1 MLKRGR
7 KMKVLS
13 LVNLTKKQTEKIQSI
28 SGVDLKV
35 VSPKK
40 VTAADLDGVEV
51 LYDWSNTLK
60 DAVIKSDTLNWIQ
73 VVRAG
78 VDALP
83 LHELDDKGVILTN
96 GSGANAI
103 NIAEQTLAYMLMF
116 VRRMN
121 LTARHQDARE
131 WKQDDGYDEVYN
143 KTVMI
148 VGVGHIGKI
157 IAKYAKALGMKT
169 IGVRRSDQPAEYI
182 DEMIPMDEMKKRISE
197 VHFVV
202 NALPDTPETIG
213 MFNKD
218 VFDAMSKKAYYINI
232 GRGKTTNMD
241 DLVAALDNNDI
252 AGAGLDVTTPEPLP
266 STSPLWD
273 MKNVIITPHD
283 AGSSVHYEE
292 RAFDIFKQNLKS
304 YVENGE
310 VVVNVVNYS
319 TGY

>member
-1 MLKRGR
+1 
-7 KMKVLS
+7 MKVLS

-28 SGVDLKV
+28 SGVDLRV

-40 VTAADLDGVEV
+40 VTPEDLDEVEV

-60 DAVIKSDTLNWIQ
+60 DAVLKSDTLNWIQ

-83 LHELDDKGVILTN
+83 LPELKEKGVILTN
-96 GSGANAI
+96 GSGANSI

-116 VRRMN
+116 ERRIN
-121 LTARHQDARE
+121 LTAEHQNAHE
-131 WKQDDGYDEVYN
+131 WKQIDNYDEVYN
-143 KTVMI
+143 KTIMI
-148 VGVGHIGKI
+148 VGVGHIGTL

-169 IGVRRSDQPAEYI
+169 IGVRRTDQPTEYI
-182 DEMIPMDEMKKRISE
+182 DEMIPMSEMKARINE

-202 NALPDTPETIG
+202 NALPDTEETVG
-213 MFNKD
+213 MFNKEI
-218 VFDAMSKKAYYINI
+218 FQLMSKKAYYINI

-241 DLVAALDNNDI
+241 DLVSALQDGEI

-266 STSPLWD
+266 SDSPLWD

-283 AGSSVHYEE
+283 AGNSVHYEE
-292 RAFDIFKQNLKS
+292 RAFDIFKRNLKS

-310 VVVNVVNYS
+310 VVVNEVNYS

>member
-1 MLKRGR
+1 
-7 KMKVLS
+7 MKVLS

-28 SGVDLKV
+28 SGIDLKV

-40 VTAADLDGVEV
+40 VTPEDLDGVEV

-60 DAVIKSDTLNWIQ
+60 DAVLKSDTLNWIQ

-83 LHELDDKGVILTN
+83 LRELNEKGVILTN

-116 VRRMN
+116 MRRMN

-148 VGVGHIGKI
+148 VGVGHIGKL
-157 IAKYAKALGMKT
+157 IAQYAKALGMKT
-169 IGVRRSDQPAEYI
+169 IGVRRTDQDTEYI
-182 DEMIPMDEMKKRISE
+182 DEMIPMSEMKSRINE

-202 NALPDTPETIG
+202 NALPDTEETIG
-213 MFNKD
+213 MFDEELFK
-218 VFDAMSKKAYYINI
+218 AMSKKAYYINI

-241 DLVAALDNNDI
+241 DLIAALQNEEI

-266 STSPLWD
+266 SDNPLWD

-283 AGSSVHYEE
+283 AGNSVHYEE
-292 RAFDIFKQNLKS
+292 RAFDIFKRNLKS

-310 VVVNVVNYS
+310 VVVNEVNYS

>member
-1 MLKRGR
+1 
-7 KMKVLS
+7 MKVLS
-13 LVNLTKKQTEKIQSI
+13 LVNLTKKQTDKIQSI

-35 VSPKK
+35 ISPKK
-40 VTAADLDGVEV
+40 VTPEDLDGVEV

-60 DAVIKSDTLNWIQ
+60 DAVLKSDTLNWIQ

-83 LHELDDKGVILTN
+83 LPELKEKGVILTN

-116 VRRMN
+116 ERRMN
-121 LTARHQDARE
+121 LTARHQDAHE

-148 VGVGHIGKI
+148 VGVGHIGKL

-169 IGVRRSDQPAEYI
+169 IGVRRTDQPTEYI
-182 DEMIPMDEMKKRISE
+182 DEMIPMSEMKSRINE
-197 VHFVV
+197 VHFVI
-202 NALPDTPETIG
+202 NALPDTEETIG
-213 MFNKD
+213 MFNKEI
-218 VFDAMSKKAYYINI
+218 FQLMSKKGYYINI
-232 GRGKTTNMD
+232 GRGKTTDMA
-241 DLVAALDNNDI
+241 DLMSALQDGEI

-266 STSPLWD
+266 SDSPLWD

-283 AGSSVHYEE
+283 AGASVHYEE

-310 VVVNVVNYS
+310 VVVNEVNYS

>member
-1 MLKRGR
+1 
-7 KMKVLS
+7 MKVLS
-13 LVNLTKKQTEKIQSI
+13 LVNLTKKQREKIESI
-28 SGVDLKV
+28 SNIDLQV
-35 VSPKK
+35 VSPKQ
-40 VTAADLDGVEV
+40 VTPEDLNGVEV

-83 LHELDDKGVILTN
+83 LPELDNKGVILTN

-121 LTARHQDARE
+121 LTARHQDAKE
-131 WKQDDGYDEVYN
+131 WKHDSGYNEVYN

-148 VGVGHIGKI
+148 VGVGHIGTL

-169 IGVRRSDQPAEYI
+169 VGVRHREKPNEYI
-182 DEMIPMDEMKKRISE
+182 DEMVAMPDIADKIGEAD
-197 VHFVV
+197 FVI
-202 NALPDTPETIG
+202 NALPDTEATLGI
-213 MFNKD
+213 FNND
-218 VFDAMSKKAYYINI
+218 LFGAMSKKAYYINI

-241 DLVAALDNNDI
+241 DLVEVLKDGRI
-252 AGAGLDVTTPEPLP
+252 AGAALDVTTPEPLP
-266 STSPLWD
+266 SSSPLWD

-283 AGSSVHYEE
+283 AGMSVHYEE
-292 RAFDIFKQNLKS
+292 RAFDIFKRNLKS

-310 VVVNVVNYS
+310 VVENVVNYS
-319 TGY
+319 LGY

>member
-1 MLKRGR
+1 
-7 KMKVLS
+7 MKVLS
-13 LVNLTKKQTEKIQSI
+13 LVNLTKKQTDKIESI

-40 VTAADLDGVEV
+40 VTPADLDGIEV

-60 DAVIKSDTLNWIQ
+60 DTILKSDTLNWIQ

-83 LHELDDKGVILTN
+83 LSELADKGVILTN

-116 VRRMN
+116 ARRMN
-121 LTARHQDARE
+121 LTTRHQDAKE
-131 WKQDDGYDEVYN
+131 WKLDEGYDEIYN

-148 VGVGHIGKI
+148 VGVGHIGKV
-157 IAKYAKALGMKT
+157 IAQYAKALGMKT
-169 IGVRRSDQPAEYI
+169 IGVRRSDKPVEYI
-182 DEMIPMDEMKKRISE
+182 DEMIPMSELQSRIGE
-197 VHFVV
+197 VHYVI
-202 NALPDTPETIG
+202 NSLPDTNATAG
-213 MFNKD
+213 MFNQEL
-218 VFDAMSKKAYYINI
+218 FAAMSKKAYYINI

-241 DLVAALDNNDI
+241 DLVAALQNGEI

-266 STSPLWD
+266 SSSPLWD
-273 MKNVIITPHD
+273 MKNVILTPHD
-283 AGSSVHYEE
+283 AGTSVHYEE
-292 RAFDIFKQNLKS
+292 RAFDIFKRNLKS

-310 VVVNVVNYS
+310 VIENVVNYS

>member
-1 MLKRGR
+1 
-7 KMKVLS
+7 MKVLS

-40 VTAADLDGVEV
+40 VTPEDLDGVEV

-60 DAVIKSDTLNWIQ
+60 DTVLTSNTLNWIQ

-83 LHELDDKGVILTN
+83 LRELNDKGVILTN

-116 VRRMN
+116 MRRMN
-121 LTARHQDARE
+121 LTARHQDVRE
-131 WKQDDGYDEVYN
+131 WKHDEGYDEVYN

-148 VGVGHIGKI
+148 VGVGHIGTLV
-157 IAKYAKALGMKT
+157 AKYAKALGMKT
-169 IGVRRSDQPAEYI
+169 IGVRRTDKPAEYI
-182 DEMIPMDEMKKRISE
+182 DEMIPMSEMNKRINE
-197 VHFVV
+197 VHFVINV
-202 NALPDTPETIG
+202 LPDTEETIG
-213 MFNKD
+213 MFNND
-218 VFDAMSKKAYYINI
+218 LFAEMSKKAYYINI
-232 GRGKTTNMD
+232 GRGKTTNME
-241 DLVAALDNNDI
+241 DLVTALNNNEI
-252 AGAGLDVTTPEPLP
+252 AGAALDVTTPEPLP
-266 STSPLWD
+266 SDSPLWD

-283 AGSSVHYEE
+283 AGMSVHYEE
-292 RAFDIFKQNLKS
+292 RAFDIFKRNLKS
-304 YVENGE
+304 YVENGDVE
-310 VVVNVVNYS
+310 VNEVNYS

>member
-1 MLKRGR
+1 
-7 KMKVLS
+7 MKVLS

-28 SGVDLKV
+28 SGVDLEV
-35 VSPKK
+35 ISPKK
-40 VTAADLDGVEV
+40 VTAQDLDGVEV

-60 DAVIKSDTLNWIQ
+60 DAVLKSDTLNWIQ

-83 LHELDDKGVILTN
+83 LRELNEKGVILTN

-121 LTARHQDARE
+121 YTARRQDARE
-131 WKQDDGYDEVYN
+131 WKHEEGYDEVYN

-148 VGVGHIGKI
+148 VGVGHIGKMV
-157 IAKYAKALGMKT
+157 AQYAKALGMKT
-169 IGVRRSDQPAEYI
+169 IGVRRSDKPVENI
-182 DEMIPMDEMKKRISE
+182 DEMIPMEDMKKRINE

-202 NALPDTPETIG
+202 NALPGTDDTVGLFDQE
-213 MFNKD
+213 
-218 VFDAMSKKAYYINI
+218 VFQLMSKKAYYINV

-241 DLVAALDNNDI
+241 DLVAALDNGEI

-273 MKNVIITPHD
+273 MENVIITLHD
-283 AGSSVHYEE
+283 AGDSVHYGE
-292 RAFDIFKQNLKS
+292 RAFKIFKRNLKS

-310 VVVNVVNYS
+310 VVENVVNYS

>member
-1 MLKRGR
+1 
-7 KMKVLS
+7 MKVLS

-28 SGVDLKV
+28 SGVDLRV

-40 VTAADLDGVEV
+40 VTPEDLDGVEV

-60 DAVIKSDTLNWIQ
+60 DAVLKSDTLNWIQ

-83 LHELDDKGVILTN
+83 LPELKEKGVILTN
-96 GSGANAI
+96 GSGANSI

-116 VRRMN
+116 ERRIN
-121 LTARHQDARE
+121 LTAENQNAHE
-131 WKQDDGYDEVYN
+131 WKQIDNYDEVYN
-143 KTVMI
+143 KTIMI
-148 VGVGHIGKI
+148 VGVGHIGTL

-169 IGVRRSDQPAEYI
+169 IGVRRTDQPTEYI
-182 DEMIPMDEMKKRISE
+182 DEMIPMSEMKARINE

-202 NALPDTPETIG
+202 NALPDTEETVG
-213 MFNKD
+213 MFNKEI
-218 VFDAMSKKAYYINI
+218 FQLMSKKAYYINI

-241 DLVAALDNNDI
+241 DLVSALQDGEI

-266 STSPLWD
+266 SDSPLWD

-283 AGSSVHYEE
+283 AGNSVHYEE
-292 RAFDIFKQNLKS
+292 RAFDIFKRNLKS

-310 VVVNVVNYS
+310 VVVNEVNYS

>member
-1 MLKRGR
+1 
-7 KMKVLS
+7 MKVLS
-13 LVNLTKKQTEKIQSI
+13 LVNLTKKQRDKLESI
-28 SGVDLKV
+28 ANVDLSV
-35 VSPKK
+35 VSPKQ
-40 VTAADLDGVEV
+40 VTPQDLEGVEV

-60 DAVIKSDTLNWIQ
+60 DAVLKSDTLNWIQ

-83 LHELDDKGVILTN
+83 LPELDEKGVILTN

-121 LTARHQDARE
+121 LTARHQDE
-131 WKQDDGYDEVYN
+131 KLWKHDDGYDEVYN

-148 VGVGHIGKI
+148 VGVGHIGTL

-169 IGVRRSDQPAEYI
+169 IGVRHSDKAAENI
-182 DEMIPMDEMKKRISE
+182 DEMIPMSELASRIGE

-202 NALPDTPETIG
+202 NALPDTAETIG
-213 MFNKD
+213 LFNQDLFK
-218 VFDAMSKKAYYINI
+218 AMSKKAYYINI
-232 GRGKTTNMD
+232 GRGKTTKMD
-241 DLVAALDNNDI
+241 DLVAALENGEI

-266 STSPLWD
+266 SESPLWD
-273 MKNVIITPHD
+273 MENVIITPHD
-283 AGSSVHYEE
+283 AGMSVHYEE
-292 RAFDIFKQNLKS
+292 RAFDIFKHNLKA

-310 VVVNVVNYS
+310 VYKNVVNYS
-319 TGY
+319 RGY

>member
-1 MLKRGR
+1 
-7 KMKVLS
+7 MKVLS

-28 SGVDLKV
+28 SGIDLKV

-40 VTAADLDGVEV
+40 VTPEDLDGVEV

-60 DAVIKSDTLNWIQ
+60 DAVLKSDTLNWIQ

-83 LHELDDKGVILTN
+83 LRELNEKGVILTN

-116 VRRMN
+116 MRRMN

-148 VGVGHIGKI
+148 VGVGHIGKL
-157 IAKYAKALGMKT
+157 IAQYAKALGMKT
-169 IGVRRSDQPAEYI
+169 IGVRRTDQDTEYI
-182 DEMIPMDEMKKRISE
+182 DEMIPMSEMKSRINE

-202 NALPDTPETIG
+202 NALPDTEETIG
-213 MFNKD
+213 MFDEELFK
-218 VFDAMSKKAYYINI
+218 AMSKKAYYINI
-232 GRGKTTNMD
+232 GRGKTTKMD
-241 DLVAALDNNDI
+241 DLIAALQNEEI

-266 STSPLWD
+266 SDNPLWD

-283 AGSSVHYEE
+283 AGNSVHYEE
-292 RAFDIFKQNLKS
+292 RAFDIFKRNLKS

-310 VVVNVVNYS
+310 VVVNEVNYS

>member
-1 MLKRGR
+1 
-7 KMKVLS
+7 MKVLS

-40 VTAADLDGVEV
+40 VTPEDLDGVEV

-60 DAVIKSDTLNWIQ
+60 DAVLKSDTLNWIQ

-83 LHELDDKGVILTN
+83 LPELKEKGVILTN

-116 VRRMN
+116 ERRMN

-148 VGVGHIGKI
+148 VGVGHIGKL

-169 IGVRRSDQPAEYI
+169 IGVRRTDQATDYI
-182 DEMIPMDEMKKRISE
+182 DEMIPMSEMNARINE

-202 NALPDTPETIG
+202 NTLPDTEETIG

-218 VFDAMSKKAYYINI
+218 IFKVMSKKAYYINV
-232 GRGKTTNMD
+232 GRGKTTNME
-241 DLVAALDNNDI
+241 DLIAALQNEEI

-266 STSPLWD
+266 SDSPLWD

-283 AGSSVHYEE
+283 AGASVHYEE

-310 VVVNVVNYS
+310 VVVNEVNYS

>member
-1 MLKRGR
+1 
-7 KMKVLS
+7 MKVLS

-28 SGVDLKV
+28 SGIDLKV

-40 VTAADLDGVEV
+40 VTPEDLDGVEV

-60 DAVIKSDTLNWIQ
+60 DAVLKSDTLNWIQ

-83 LHELDDKGVILTN
+83 LRELNEKGVILTN

-116 VRRMN
+116 MRRMN

-148 VGVGHIGKI
+148 VGVGHIGKL
-157 IAKYAKALGMKT
+157 IAQYAKSLGMRT
-169 IGVRRSDQPAEYI
+169 IGVRRTDQDTEYI
-182 DEMIPMDEMKKRISE
+182 DEMIPMSEMKSRINE

-202 NALPDTPETIG
+202 NALPDTEETIG
-213 MFNKD
+213 MFDEELFK
-218 VFDAMSKKAYYINI
+218 AMSKKAYYINI

-241 DLVAALDNNDI
+241 DLIAALQNEEI

-266 STSPLWD
+266 SDNPLWD

-283 AGSSVHYEE
+283 AGNSVHYEE
-292 RAFDIFKQNLKS
+292 RAFDIFKRNLKS

-310 VVVNVVNYS
+310 VVVNEVNYS